1 MSLTANA
8 RFMHCLP
15 VRRNMIVHDD
25 VIDSPASIILPQ
37 AKNRVTSMQTV
48 LEIMLES
55 RSEWQQLLSNA

>member
-1 MSLTANA
+1 
-8 RFMHCLP
+8 
-15 VRRNMIVHDD
+15 MIVHDD